1 MGARLEEYK
10 KVAPDFSFIHV
21 DQFSGPSELAQYLH
35 QLDQDDEKYN
45 QYFQA
50 GHPHPP
56 HIDILLFHI
65 TVEGQRRIHQYP
77 VFLSCLCLTSLQ
89 KGSITQL
96 ILKCN

>member
-21 DQFSGPSELAQYLH
+21 DQFSGPSELAKYLH

-56 HIDILLFHI
+56 SYRYFSILCHSGRAKENSSIPGFSVVFVPYFTTKRFHYSVDIEL
-65 TVEGQRRIHQYP
+65 
-77 VFLSCLCLTSLQ
+77 
-89 KGSITQL
+89 
-96 ILKCN
+96 